1 MAGAQERSTA
11 AGHFIAEGAHGKI
24 SEQYSGELR
33 QYPGKLVNNSF
44 CTGNNVRKQAT
55 QRDKFIKNS

>member
-11 AGHFIAEGAHGKI
+11 AGPFIAEVAHGKI
-24 SEQYSGELR
+24 SEQYGGELR
-33 QYPGKLVNNSF
+33 QYQGELVNNGF

-55 QRDKFIKNS
+55 KRDKFIKNS

>member
-24 SEQYSGELR
+24 SEQYDGALR

-44 CTGNNVRKQAT
+44 CAGNNVRKQGV
-55 QRDKFIKNS
+55 QRDGFIKNS

>member
-1 MAGAQERSTA
+1 LAGAQERNTA
-11 AGHFIAEGAHGKI
+11 AGHFIAEVAHGKI
-24 SEQYSGELR
+24 SEQYGGELR

-44 CTGNNVRKQAT
+44 YAGNNVRKQET